1 MRLSPLLWVA
11 ALAVLAA
18 ALWLPRHGGDV
29 AEPVLL
35 DAADADYYEDAS
47 VARAVAAV
55 QATVLARGDEVRLQI
70 AVSALGDHVEPV
82 PGLEGVFGANLRT
95 AEELH
100 RLLVIGEL
108 RVETRVDG
116 RSIAGDVATVER
128 GHLPA
133 RALRADGTLVLH
145 AEAPAELP
153 VRATFRTAPLGE
165 GTSQCYLISEGVPR
179 LRVEVARTG
188 DRAHIAAIESLGDP
202 INNRPARPEHKR
214 PEHRRP

>member
-1 MRLSPLLWVA
+1 MRLSPLLSIA
-11 ALAVLAA
+11 AVAVLAV
-18 ALWLPRHGGDV
+18 ALWFPRPGGAV

-35 DAADADYYEDAS
+35 DAADADYYEDAAVS
-47 VARAVAAV
+47 RAVAAV
-55 QATVLARGDEVRLQI
+55 QAAVLARGDEVRLQI

-100 RLLVIGEL
+100 RLLAGGLL
-108 RVETRVDG
+108 RVETRIDG
-116 RSIAGDVATVER
+116 RSVAGDVATVER

-165 GTSQCYLISEGVPR
+165 GTSQCYLVAEGVPR
-179 LRVEVARTG
+179 LRVEVARSG
-188 DRAHIAAIESLGDP
+188 DHAHIAAIESLGDP

-214 PEHRRP
+214 P

>member
-1 MRLSPLLWVA
+1 MMRPMRVSPLLSLA
-11 ALAVLAA
+11 AAAVLAA
-18 ALWLPRHGGDV
+18 ALWFPRREAAV
-29 AEPVLL
+29 VEPVLL
-35 DAADADYYEDAS
+35 DAADADYYEDAA
-47 VARAVAAV
+47 VPRAVAAV
-55 QATVLARGDEVRLQI
+55 QAAVRARGDEVRLQI
-70 AVSALGDHVEPV
+70 AVSALGDHVEAV

-100 RLLVIGEL
+100 RLLADGQL
-108 RVETRVDG
+108 CVETRVDG

-165 GTSQCYLISEGVPR
+165 GTSQC
-179 LRVEVARTG
+179 
-188 DRAHIAAIESLGDP
+188 
-202 INNRPARPEHKR
+202 
-214 PEHRRP
+214 